1 MQLGVVNLDFDTCVN
16 NPRPT
21 SLRYFTET
29 LRRHVGAEGF
39 QSNFA
44 ADMSR
49 GRLALATPGTP

>member
-1 MQLGVVNLDFDTCVN
+1 LDFDTCVN